1 MAFLKKNT
9 GTKGVTS
16 FTAQIDLQ
24 GVRLKKT
31 FPLQRQVEDWAS
43 SVCHPSPGAAAG
55 RWHSWQALQSPLRA
69 PTRWGAATLVG
80 AVPASACS

>member
-43 SVCHPSPGAAAG
+43 SRRHPS
-55 RWHSWQALQSPLRA
+55 S
-69 PTRWGAATLVG
+69 
-80 AVPASACS
+80 